1 LLRVRLGN
9 RIGIDRRARTFV
21 PDLASYL
28 EAKATEEPG
37 DPESGELAA

>member
-9 RIGIDRRARTFV
+9 RIGIGRRARTIV

-37 DPESGELAA
+37 ESESGEVVA